1 LTWRDPGSPGQ
12 SPAQGPHRP
21 ARAEFPHAV
30 LQAVDSLFA
39 ETFKRLSSIP
49 YIAIHRCFVSTA
61 LGSIAP
67 SVFPTDGP
75 TARCPPSLH
84 WVPSGQVPLLH
95 RYYEDTTTSR
105 RPSRLASFPS
115 LGNTIYIACVHAVLC
130 ACTPRD
136 ALAHGW
142 GICIPA
148 ALTGTEGMET
158 ARSPKFLGDPPSHLP
173 YSLTPAGPPRQVTT
187 ALRCCP
193 CYVNGKDSRALAP
206 IEAESHG
213 FCDRCL
219 RFTTRV
225 TPDHARL
232 ASGC

>member
-1 LTWRDPGSPGQ
+1 MVL
-12 SPAQGPHRP
+12 RP
-21 ARAEFPHAV
+21 
-30 LQAVDSLFA
+30 D
-39 ETFKRLSSIP
+39 
-49 YIAIHRCFVSTA
+49 
-61 LGSIAP
+61 
-67 SVFPTDGP
+67 
-75 TARCPPSLH
+75 
-84 WVPSGQVPLLH
+84 VPLPSTGSHQVRFPCFTGTMRTL
-95 RYYEDTTTSR
+95 R
-105 RPSRLASFPS
+105 RLAARLASLRFLRSAIPF
-115 LGNTIYIACVHAVLC
+115 IACVQAVLC
-130 ACTPRD
+130 ACKPRD